1 MHRFFTDESIL
12 DGKVKIYG
20 DDYNHIKKVLRIAED
35 EKIEVVVLGEL
46 YIGNIEICDKYISV
60 YNLEKNSENTESK
73 IKIHLLQCLAKGEK
87 MDLIVQK
94 SVELGVYDITLVN
107 SKRCIVKIDEK
118 KENKKIER
126 LQKISYEASKQS
138 KRLIVPKI
146 NELIQIKDIINFVG
160 DNYLLVAYEEDKN
173 ISLRDVIMKIK
184 TEKSC
189 KDIYILIGSEG
200 GFERKEIEFLI
211 NNGAFSIGLG
221 ARILRTET
229 AGINLLSILQYEFM

>member
-60 YNLEKNSENTESK
+60 YNLEKISENTESK

-94 SVELGVYDITLVN
+94 AVELGVYDITLVN

-200 GFERKEIEFLI
+200 GFEREEIEFLT
-211 NNGAFSIGLG
+211 NNRAFSIGLG

>member
-20 DDYNHIKKVLRIAED
+20 DDYNHIKKVLRITED

-60 YNLEKNSENTESK
+60 YNLEKISENTESK

-94 SVELGVYDITLVN
+94 AVELGVYDITLVN

-173 ISLRDVIMKIK
+173 ISLRDVIIKIK
-184 TEKSC
+184 TENSG
-189 KDIYILIGSEG
+189 KDIFILIGSEG
-200 GFERKEIEFLI
+200 GFEREEVEFLI

>member
-1 MHRFFTDESIL
+1 MHRFFTDESIIE
-12 DGKVKIYG
+12 GKVKIYG
-20 DDYNHIKKVLRIAED
+20 DDYNHIKKVLRITED

-46 YIGNIEICDKYISV
+46 YIGNIEIYDKYISV
-60 YNLEKNSENTESK
+60 YNLEKISENTESK
-73 IKIHLLQCLAKGEK
+73 IRIHLLQCLAKGEK

-94 SVELGVYDITLVN
+94 AVELGVYDITLVN

-126 LQKISYEASKQS
+126 LQKIAYEASKQT

-146 NELIQIKDIINFVG
+146 NEVIQFKNIINIVG

-173 ISLRDVIMKIK
+173 ISLRDVISKIK
-184 TEKSC
+184 KENSF

-200 GFERKEIEFLI
+200 GFEREEVDFLK
-211 NNGAFSIGLG
+211 NNGAYSIGLC

>member
-20 DDYNHIKKVLRIAED
+20 DDYNHIKKVLRITED

-60 YNLEKNSENTESK
+60 YNLEKISENTESK

-94 SVELGVYDITLVN
+94 AVELGVYDITLVN
-107 SKRCIVKIDEK
+107 SKRCIVKFDEK

-146 NELIQIKDIINFVG
+146 NELIQFKDIINFVG

-184 TEKSC
+184 TENSG
-189 KDIYILIGSEG
+189 KDIFILIGSEG
-200 GFERKEIEFLI
+200 GFEREEVDFLI

>member
-1 MHRFFTDESIL
+1 MT
-12 DGKVKIYG
+12 K
-20 DDYNHIKKVLRIAED
+20 
-35 EKIEVVVLGEL
+35 
-46 YIGNIEICDKYISV
+46 
-60 YNLEKNSENTESK
+60 
-73 IKIHLLQCLAKGEK
+73 
-87 MDLIVQK
+87 
-94 SVELGVYDITLVN
+94 
-107 SKRCIVKIDEK
+107 K
-118 KENKKIER
+118 KESKKIER

-184 TEKSC
+184 TENSG
-189 KDIYILIGSEG
+189 KDIFILIGSEG
-200 GFERKEIEFLI
+200 GFEREEVEFLI

>member
-60 YNLEKNSENTESK
+60 YNLEKISENTESK

-94 SVELGVYDITLVN
+94 AVELGVYDITLVN
-107 SKRCIVKIDEK
+107 SKRCIVKFDEK
-118 KENKKIER
+118 KESKKIER

-146 NELIQIKDIINFVG
+146 NELIQFKDIINFVG

-184 TEKSC
+184 TENSG
-189 KDIYILIGSEG
+189 KDIFILIGSEG
-200 GFERKEIEFLI
+200 GFEREEVDFLI
-211 NNGAFSIGLG
+211 NNGTFSIGLG

>member
-1 MHRFFTDESIL
+1 MHRFFTDEPIL

-20 DDYNHIKKVLRIAED
+20 DDYNHIKKVLRITED

-60 YNLEKNSENTESK
+60 YNLEKISENTESK
-73 IKIHLLQCLAKGEK
+73 VKIHLLQCLAKGEK

-94 SVELGVYDITLVN
+94 AVELGVYDITLVN

-146 NELIQIKDIINFVG
+146 NELIQLKDIINFVG

-173 ISLRDVIMKIK
+173 ISLRDVIIKIK
-184 TEKSC
+184 TENSG
-189 KDIYILIGSEG
+189 KDIFILIGSEG
-200 GFERKEIEFLI
+200 GFEREEVEFLI

>member
-20 DDYNHIKKVLRIAED
+20 DDYNHIKKVLRITED

-46 YIGNIEICDKYISV
+46 YIGNIEIYDKYISV
-60 YNLEKNSENTESK
+60 YNLEKISENTESK

-94 SVELGVYDITLVN
+94 AVELGVYDITLVN
-107 SKRCIVKIDEK
+107 SKRCIVKFDEK
-118 KENKKIER
+118 KESKKIER

-184 TEKSC
+184 TENSG
-189 KDIYILIGSEG
+189 KDIFILIGSEG
-200 GFERKEIEFLI
+200 GFEREEVEFLI

>member
-1 MHRFFTDESIL
+1 MHRFFTDEPIL

-20 DDYNHIKKVLRIAED
+20 DDYNHIKKVLRITED
-35 EKIEVVVLGEL
+35 EKIEGVVLGEL

-60 YNLEKNSENTESK
+60 YNLEKISENTESK
-73 IKIHLLQCLAKGEK
+73 VKIHLLQCLAKGEK

-94 SVELGVYDITLVN
+94 AVELGVYDIILVN

-146 NELIQIKDIINFVG
+146 NELIQLKDIINFVG

-173 ISLRDVIMKIK
+173 ISLRDVITKIK
-184 TEKSC
+184 SENSG
-189 KDIYILIGSEG
+189 KDIFILIGSEG
-200 GFERKEIEFLI
+200 GFEREEIEFLT

>member
-20 DDYNHIKKVLRIAED
+20 DDYNHIKKVLRITED

-46 YIGNIEICDKYISV
+46 YIGNIEIYDKYISV
-60 YNLEKNSENTESK
+60 YNLEKISENTESN
-73 IKIHLLQCLAKGEK
+73 IRIHLLQCLAKGEK

-94 SVELGVYDITLVN
+94 AVELGVYDITLVN
-107 SKRCIVKIDEK
+107 SRRCIVKIDEK
-118 KENKKIER
+118 KETKKIER

-146 NELIQIKDIINFVG
+146 NELIQFKDIINFVG

-184 TEKSC
+184 TEESC

-200 GFERKEIEFLI
+200 GFEREEIGFLT

>member
-1 MHRFFTDESIL
+1 MHRFFTDESIIE
-12 DGKVKIYG
+12 GKVKIYG
-20 DDYNHIKKVLRIAED
+20 DDYNHIKKVLRITED

-60 YNLEKNSENTESK
+60 YNLEKISENTESN
-73 IKIHLLQCLAKGEK
+73 IRIHLLQCLAKGEK

-126 LQKISYEASKQS
+126 LQKIAYEASKQS
-138 KRLIVPKI
+138 KRLIVPNI
-146 NELIQIKDIINFVG
+146 NEVIQFKNIINIVG

-173 ISLRDVIMKIK
+173 ISLRDVISKIK
-184 TEKSC
+184 KEKSF

-200 GFERKEIEFLI
+200 GFEREEVDFLK
-211 NNGAFSIGLG
+211 NNGAYSIGLG
-221 ARILRTET
+221 TRILRTET

>member
-60 YNLEKNSENTESK
+60 YNLEKISENTESK

-94 SVELGVYDITLVN
+94 AVELGVYDITLVN

-118 KENKKIER
+118 KESKKIER

-184 TEKSC
+184 TENSG
-189 KDIYILIGSEG
+189 KDIFILIGSEG
-200 GFERKEIEFLI
+200 GFEREEVEFLI

>member
-60 YNLEKNSENTESK
+60 YNLEKISDNTESN
-73 IKIHLLQCLAKGEK
+73 IRIHLLQCLAKGEK

-94 SVELGVYDITLVN
+94 AVELGVYDITLVN

-173 ISLRDVIMKIK
+173 ISLRDVIIKIK
-184 TEKSC
+184 TENSG
-189 KDIYILIGSEG
+189 KDIFILIGSEG
-200 GFERKEIEFLI
+200 GFEREEVEFLI

>member
-60 YNLEKNSENTESK
+60 YNLEKISENTESK

-94 SVELGVYDITLVN
+94 AVELGVYDITLVN

-146 NELIQIKDIINFVG
+146 NELIQFKDIINFVG

-184 TEKSC
+184 TENSG
-189 KDIYILIGSEG
+189 KDIFILIGSEG
-200 GFERKEIEFLI
+200 GFEREEVEFLI

>member
-60 YNLEKNSENTESK
+60 YNLEKISENTESK

-94 SVELGVYDITLVN
+94 AVELGVYDITLVN

-173 ISLRDVIMKIK
+173 ISLRDVIIKIK
-184 TEKSC
+184 TENSG
-189 KDIYILIGSEG
+189 KDIFILIGSEG
-200 GFERKEIEFLI
+200 GFEREEVEFLI

>member
-20 DDYNHIKKVLRIAED
+20 DDYNHIKKVLRITED

-60 YNLEKNSENTESK
+60 YNLEKISENTESK

-94 SVELGVYDITLVN
+94 AVELGVYDITLVN
-107 SKRCIVKIDEK
+107 SKRCIVKFDEK

-146 NELIQIKDIINFVG
+146 NELIRFKDIINFVG

-173 ISLRDVIMKIK
+173 IFLRDVITRIK
-184 TEKSC
+184 EENSC

-200 GFERKEIEFLI
+200 GFEREEVEFLI

>member
-1 MHRFFTDESIL
+1 MHRFFTDEFIL

-60 YNLEKNSENTESK
+60 YNLEKISENTESKNTESK

-94 SVELGVYDITLVN
+94 AVELGVYDITLVN

-173 ISLRDVIMKIK
+173 ISLRDVIIKIK
-184 TEKSC
+184 TENSG
-189 KDIYILIGSEG
+189 KDIFILIGSEG
-200 GFERKEIEFLI
+200 GFEREEVEFLI

-221 ARILRTET
+221 ARILR
-229 AGINLLSILQYEFM
+229 LQA

>member
-20 DDYNHIKKVLRIAED
+20 DDYNHIKKVLRITED

-60 YNLEKNSENTESK
+60 YNLEKISENTESK

-94 SVELGVYDITLVN
+94 AVELGVYDITLVN
-107 SKRCIVKIDEK
+107 SKRCIIKFDEK
-118 KENKKIER
+118 KESKKIER

-173 ISLRDVIMKIK
+173 ISLRDVITRIK
-184 TEKSC
+184 EENSC

-200 GFERKEIEFLI
+200 GFEREEVDFLI

>member
-1 MHRFFTDESIL
+1 MHRFFTDEFIL

-60 YNLEKNSENTESK
+60 YNLEKISENTESK
-73 IKIHLLQCLAKGEK
+73 VKIHLLQCLAKGEK

-94 SVELGVYDITLVN
+94 AVELGVYDITLVN

-200 GFERKEIEFLI
+200 GFEREEVEFLTS
-211 NNGAFSIGLG
+211 NGALSIGLG
-221 ARILRTET
+221 TRILRTET

>member
-46 YIGNIEICDKYISV
+46 YIGNIEIYDKYISV
-60 YNLEKNSENTESK
+60 YNLEKISENTESN
-73 IKIHLLQCLAKGEK
+73 IRIHLLQCLAKGEK

-94 SVELGVYDITLVN
+94 AVELGVYDITLVN
-107 SKRCIVKIDEK
+107 SRRCIVKIDEK
-118 KENKKIER
+118 KETKKIER

-146 NELIQIKDIINFVG
+146 NELIQLKDIINFVG

-184 TEKSC
+184 TEESC

-200 GFERKEIEFLI
+200 GFEREEIEFLT

>member
-94 SVELGVYDITLVN
+94 AVELGVYDITLVN

-173 ISLRDVIMKIK
+173 ISLRDVIIKIK
-184 TEKSC
+184 TENSG
-189 KDIYILIGSEG
+189 KDIFILIGSEG
-200 GFERKEIEFLI
+200 GFEREEVEFLI

>member
-12 DGKVKIYG
+12 DGKIKIYG
-20 DDYNHIKKVLRIAED
+20 DDYNHIKKVLRITED

-46 YIGNIEICDKYISV
+46 YIGNIEIYDKYISV
-60 YNLEKNSENTESK
+60 YNLEKISENTESK
-73 IKIHLLQCLAKGEK
+73 IKIHLLQCLVKGEK

-94 SVELGVYDITLVN
+94 AVELGVYDITLVN

-118 KENKKIER
+118 KETKKIER

-146 NELIQIKDIINFVG
+146 NELIQFKDIMNFVG
-160 DNYLLVAYEEDKN
+160 DNYLIVAYEEDKN
-173 ISLRDVIMKIK
+173 ISLKEVIKRIK
-184 TEKSC
+184 EEHSY

-200 GFERKEIEFLI
+200 GFETEEVEFLKTK
-211 NNGAFSIGLG
+211 GAYSIGLG
-221 ARILRTET
+221 PRILRTET

>member
-60 YNLEKNSENTESK
+60 YNLEKISENTESK

-94 SVELGVYDITLVN
+94 AVELGVYDITLVN
-107 SKRCIVKIDEK
+107 SKRCIVKFDEK
-118 KENKKIER
+118 KDSKKIER

-184 TEKSC
+184 TENSG
-189 KDIYILIGSEG
+189 KDIFILIGSEG
-200 GFERKEIEFLI
+200 GFEREEVEFLI

>member
-60 YNLEKNSENTESK
+60 YNLEKISENTESK

-87 MDLIVQK
+87 IDLIVQK
-94 SVELGVYDITLVN
+94 AVELGVYDITLVN
-107 SKRCIVKIDEK
+107 SKRCIVKFDEK
-118 KENKKIER
+118 KESKKIER

-173 ISLRDVIMKIK
+173 ISLRDVIIKIK
-184 TEKSC
+184 TENSG
-189 KDIYILIGSEG
+189 KDIFILIGSEG
-200 GFERKEIEFLI
+200 GFEREEVEFLI

>member
-94 SVELGVYDITLVN
+94 AVELGVYDITLVN
-107 SKRCIVKIDEK
+107 SKRCIVKFDEK
-118 KENKKIER
+118 KESKKIER

-184 TEKSC
+184 TENSG
-189 KDIYILIGSEG
+189 KDIFILIGSEG
-200 GFERKEIEFLI
+200 GFEREEVEFLI

>member
-12 DGKVKIYG
+12 DRKVKIYG

-60 YNLEKNSENTESK
+60 YNLEKISENTESK

-94 SVELGVYDITLVN
+94 AVELGVYDITLVN
-107 SKRCIVKIDEK
+107 SKRCIVKFDEK

-146 NELIQIKDIINFVG
+146 NELIQFKDIINFVG

-184 TEKSC
+184 TENSG
-189 KDIYILIGSEG
+189 KDIFILIGSEG
-200 GFERKEIEFLI
+200 GFEREEVEFLI

>member
-1 MHRFFTDESIL
+1 M
-12 DGKVKIYG
+12 
-20 DDYNHIKKVLRIAED
+20 
-35 EKIEVVVLGEL
+35 
-46 YIGNIEICDKYISV
+46 
-60 YNLEKNSENTESK
+60 
-73 IKIHLLQCLAKGEK
+73 QCLAKGEK

-94 SVELGVYDITLVN
+94 AVELGVYDITLVN
-107 SKRCIVKIDEK
+107 SKRCIVKFDEK

-126 LQKISYEASKQS
+126 LQKIAYEASKQS

-146 NELIQIKDIINFVG
+146 NEVIQFKDIINIVG

-173 ISLRDVIMKIK
+173 ISLRDVITRIK
-184 TEKSC
+184 EENSC

-200 GFERKEIEFLI
+200 GFEREEIEFLT

>member
-94 SVELGVYDITLVN
+94 AVELGVYDITLVN

-184 TEKSC
+184 TENSG
-189 KDIYILIGSEG
+189 KDIFILIGSEG
-200 GFERKEIEFLI
+200 GFEREEVEFLI

>member
-60 YNLEKNSENTESK
+60 YNLEKISENTESK

-94 SVELGVYDITLVN
+94 AVELGAYDITLVN

-138 KRLIVPKI
+138 KRLIIPKI

-173 ISLRDVIMKIK
+173 ISLRDVITKIK
-184 TEKSC
+184 SENSG
-189 KDIYILIGSEG
+189 KDIFILIGSEG
-200 GFERKEIEFLI
+200 GFEREEIEFLT
-211 NNGAFSIGLG
+211 NNGAFSISLG

>member
-94 SVELGVYDITLVN
+94 AVELGVYDITLVN
-107 SKRCIVKIDEK
+107 SKRCIVKFDEK
-118 KENKKIER
+118 KESKKIER

-173 ISLRDVIMKIK
+173 ISLRDVIIKIK
-184 TEKSC
+184 TENSG
-189 KDIYILIGSEG
+189 KDIFILIGSEG
-200 GFERKEIEFLI
+200 GFEREEVEFLI

>member
-20 DDYNHIKKVLRIAED
+20 DDYNHIKKVLRITED

-60 YNLEKNSENTESK
+60 YNLEKISDNTESN
-73 IKIHLLQCLAKGEK
+73 IRIHLLQCLAKGEK

-94 SVELGVYDITLVN
+94 AVELGVYDVTLVN

-173 ISLRDVIMKIK
+173 ISLRDVITRIK
-184 TEKSC
+184 EENSC

-200 GFERKEIEFLI
+200 GFEREEVEFLI

-221 ARILRTET
+221 ARVLRTET

>member
-1 MHRFFTDESIL
+1 MHRFFTDEPIL

-20 DDYNHIKKVLRIAED
+20 DDYNHIKKVLRITED

-46 YIGNIEICDKYISV
+46 YIGNIEIYDKYISV
-60 YNLEKNSENTESK
+60 YNLEKISENTESK
-73 IKIHLLQCLAKGEK
+73 VKVHLLQCLAKGEK

-94 SVELGVYDITLVN
+94 AVELGVYDITLVN

-146 NELIQIKDIINFVG
+146 NELIQFKDIINFVG

-173 ISLRDVIMKIK
+173 ISLRDVITKIK
-184 TEKSC
+184 SENSG
-189 KDIYILIGSEG
+189 KDIFILIGSEG
-200 GFERKEIEFLI
+200 GFETEEVEFLKTK
-211 NNGAFSIGLG
+211 GAYSIGLG
-221 ARILRTET
+221 PRILRTET

>member
-60 YNLEKNSENTESK
+60 YNLEKISENTESK

-94 SVELGVYDITLVN
+94 AVELGVYDITLVN
-107 SKRCIVKIDEK
+107 SKRCIVKFDEK
-118 KENKKIER
+118 KESKKIER

-173 ISLRDVIMKIK
+173 ISLRDVIIKIK
-184 TEKSC
+184 TENSG
-189 KDIYILIGSEG
+189 KDIFILIGSEG
-200 GFERKEIEFLI
+200 GFEREEVEFLI

>member
-1 MHRFFTDESIL
+1 MHRFFIDESIL

-20 DDYNHIKKVLRIAED
+20 DDYNHIKKVLRITED

-60 YNLEKNSENTESK
+60 YNLEKISDNTESN
-73 IKIHLLQCLAKGEK
+73 IRIHLLQCLAKGEK

-94 SVELGVYDITLVN
+94 AVELGVYDITLVN

-146 NELIQIKDIINFVG
+146 NELIQFKDIINFVG

-173 ISLRDVIMKIK
+173 ISLRDVITKIK
-184 TEKSC
+184 SENSG
-189 KDIYILIGSEG
+189 KDIFILIGSEG
-200 GFERKEIEFLI
+200 GFEREEVEFLI

>member
-20 DDYNHIKKVLRIAED
+20 DDYNHIKKVLRITED

-46 YIGNIEICDKYISV
+46 YIGNIEIYDKYISV
-60 YNLEKNSENTESK
+60 YNLEKISENTESN
-73 IKIHLLQCLAKGEK
+73 IRIHLLQCLAKGEK

-94 SVELGVYDITLVN
+94 AVELGVYDITLVN

-118 KENKKIER
+118 KETKKIER

-184 TEKSC
+184 TEESC

-200 GFERKEIEFLI
+200 GFEREEIEFLT

>member
-20 DDYNHIKKVLRIAED
+20 DDYNHIKKVLRITED

-60 YNLEKNSENTESK
+60 YNLEKISENTESK

-94 SVELGVYDITLVN
+94 AVELGVYDITLVN
-107 SKRCIVKIDEK
+107 SKRCIVKFDEK
-118 KENKKIER
+118 KESKKIER

-184 TEKSC
+184 TENSG
-189 KDIYILIGSEG
+189 KDIFILIGSEG
-200 GFERKEIEFLI
+200 GFEREEVEFLI

>member
-1 MHRFFTDESIL
+1 MHRFFTDESIIE
-12 DGKVKIYG
+12 GKVKIYG
-20 DDYNHIKKVLRIAED
+20 NDYNHIKKVLRITED

-60 YNLEKNSENTESK
+60 YNLEKISENTESK

-94 SVELGVYDITLVN
+94 AVELGVYDITLVN
-107 SKRCIVKIDEK
+107 SKRCIVKFDEK
-118 KENKKIER
+118 KESKKIER

-184 TEKSC
+184 TENSG
-189 KDIYILIGSEG
+189 KDIFILIGSEG
-200 GFERKEIEFLI
+200 GFEREEVEFLI

>member
-1 MHRFFTDESIL
+1 MHRFFTDESIIE
-12 DGKVKIYG
+12 GKVKIYG
-20 DDYNHIKKVLRIAED
+20 DDYNHIKKVLRITED

-60 YNLEKNSENTESK
+60 YNLEKISENTESK
-73 IKIHLLQCLAKGEK
+73 IRIHLLQCLAKGEK

-94 SVELGVYDITLVN
+94 SVELGVYDISLVN

-126 LQKISYEASKQS
+126 LQKIAYEASKQS

-146 NELIQIKDIINFVG
+146 NEVIQFKNIINIVG
-160 DNYLLVAYEEDKN
+160 DNYLLIAYEEDKN
-173 ISLRDVIMKIK
+173 ISLREVISKIK
-184 TEKSC
+184 KENSF

-200 GFERKEIEFLI
+200 GFEREEVDFLK
-211 NNGAFSIGLG
+211 NNGAYSIGLG